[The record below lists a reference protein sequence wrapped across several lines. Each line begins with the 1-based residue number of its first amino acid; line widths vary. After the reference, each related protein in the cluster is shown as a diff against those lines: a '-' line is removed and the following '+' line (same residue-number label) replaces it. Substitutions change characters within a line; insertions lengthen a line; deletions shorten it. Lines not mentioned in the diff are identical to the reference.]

1 MIQSIRI
8 KKYTSNKRKP
18 ANEISDS
25 EVKIFVEALQNIGL
39 PYPKVRNLNS
49 IFKNKLNEAKVNP
62 ILRYL
67 ERSKKLEIDLDGN
80 IIWMSGQEINQT
92 SLAEKASFSSDFI
105 DHLMSRRIN
114 MNSND

>member
-25 EVKIFVEALQNIGL
+25 EVKIFVEVLQNIGL

>member
-1 MIQSIRI
+1 MIQSIRF
-8 KKYTSNKRKP
+8 KKYTSKKRKP

-49 IFKNKLNEAKVNP
+49 VLKNKLDEAKVNT
-62 ILRYL
+62 ILHYL

-80 IIWMSGQEINQT
+80 IIWMSAQEIYQT

-105 DHLMSRRIN
+105 DHLKSRRIYL
-114 MNSND
+114 SSSD

>member
-1 MIQSIRI
+1 MIQLIRI

-49 IFKNKLNEAKVNP
+49 ILKNKLNEAKINP

-67 ERSKKLEIDLDGN
+67 ERSRKVEIDLDGN
-80 IIWMSGQEINQT
+80 IIWMSGQEVNQAN
-92 SLAEKASFSSDFI
+92 LAEKASFSSDFV
-105 DHLMSRRIN
+105 DHLKSRRIYL
-114 MNSND
+114 NSSD

>member
-1 MIQSIRI
+1 MIQSIRF
-8 KKYTSNKRKP
+8 KKYTSKKRKP

-49 IFKNKLNEAKVNP
+49 ILKNKLDEAKVNT
-62 ILRYL
+62 ILHYL

-80 IIWMSGQEINQT
+80 IIWLSAQEINQP

-105 DHLMSRRIN
+105 DHLKSRRIYL
-114 MNSND
+114 SSSD

>member
-1 MIQSIRI
+1 MIQSIRF
-8 KKYTSNKRKP
+8 KKYTSKKRKP

-49 IFKNKLNEAKVNP
+49 ILKNKLDEAKVNT
-62 ILRYL
+62 ILHYL

-80 IIWMSGQEINQT
+80 IIWMSAQEINQT

-105 DHLMSRRIN
+105 DHLKSRRIYL
-114 MNSND
+114 SSSD

>member
-1 MIQSIRI
+1 MIQSIRF
-8 KKYTSNKRKP
+8 KKYTSKKRKP

-49 IFKNKLNEAKVNP
+49 ILKNKLDEAKVNT
-62 ILRYL
+62 ILHYL

-80 IIWMSGQEINQT
+80 IIWMSAQEINQT

-105 DHLMSRRIN
+105 VHLKSRRIYL
-114 MNSND
+114 SSSD